1 MLGKRFQRTTSMA
14 QIGPN
19 ACPSTTEEQYPPSEP
34 ISQWE
39 ILKQAEEMMKM
50 MMAAA
55 GSGSA
60 SQSDAAPVR
69 APVRNP
75 GHHAQ
80 AAFQQASETLIP
92 RVSFLENC
100 FLCKRRLKHERDI
113 FIYRGDAAFCTEECR
128 QRQILKDESHARGA
142 SSEKGSASAE
152 TAVAA

>member
-19 ACPSTTEEQYPPSEP
+19 ACPPATEEQFPPSEP

-55 GSGSA
+55 GSSSG
-60 SQSDAAPVR
+60 QSDAAPVR
-69 APVRNP
+69 AAARTS

-80 AAFQQASETLIP
+80 AAFQQASEMLIP
-92 RVSFLENC
+92 RVTFLDNC

-128 QRQILKDESHARGA
+128 QRQILKDESRAMGA
-142 SSEKGSASAE
+142 SSEKKCASVE